1 MTKRVVNPWSKMTF
15 SSCQILTIGYCDNF
29 ALVTSGGISEKHV
42 LKPLYVFAV
51 GPFIWLADP
60 AVVRTR
66 RYYALARA
74 SGFLKNVPKYEVLK
88 KVPKDFPTNTFYHI
102 SDDT

>member
-60 AVVRTR
+60 AVVRMR
-66 RYYALARA
+66 RYYGTMLCACSRFRV
-74 SGFLKNVPKYEVLK
+74 SK
-88 KVPKDFPTNTFYHI
+88 KRSKI
-102 SDDT
+102 